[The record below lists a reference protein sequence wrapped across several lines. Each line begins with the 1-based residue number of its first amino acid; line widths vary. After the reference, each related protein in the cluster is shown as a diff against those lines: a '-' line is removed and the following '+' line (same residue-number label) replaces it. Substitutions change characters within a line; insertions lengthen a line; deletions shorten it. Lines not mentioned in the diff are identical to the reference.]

1 MCVRGWYM
9 PGTMSS
15 SISEAGVPAFAA
27 GASPACPP
35 SSTLG
40 PSSAS
45 RPRPR
50 PLGFFVT
57 ISLVF
62 HQVLQED
69 VALGPACES
78 GVGVDVT
85 AVAVVHELRVPR
97 VAEQAGPFEFAV
109 RVVAAAKQHAGKRQ
123 RLQRDWRPARDLVAD
138 LGTLHVTGC
147 DQQGRLHA

>member
-1 MCVRGWYM
+1 MWVRGWYM
-9 PGTMSS
+9 PGTMSP
-15 SISEAGVPAFAA
+15 SISEAGNPGPGPVPSSPA
-27 GASPACPP
+27 GAR

-69 VALGPACES
+69 VAFGPA
-78 GVGVDVT
+78 GQAGIGVDVA

-97 VAEQAGPFEFAV
+97 VREQARTFEGAV
-109 RVVAAAKQHAGKRQ
+109 GIVAARKQHRGK
-123 RLQRDWRPARDLVAD
+123 
-138 LGTLHVTGC
+138 
-147 DQQGRLHA
+147 